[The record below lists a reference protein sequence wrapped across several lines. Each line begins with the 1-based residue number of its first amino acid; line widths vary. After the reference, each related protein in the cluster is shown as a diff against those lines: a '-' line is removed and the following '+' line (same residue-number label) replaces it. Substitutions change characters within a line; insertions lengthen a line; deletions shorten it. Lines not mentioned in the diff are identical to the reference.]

1 MGKKVGVV
9 AADWEYLRQVS
20 LFKDLSP
27 EELQNI
33 AALAL
38 FRRYRKNMYIFM
50 EGEPGDAIYFVKKGA
65 IKLFQ
70 VLEDGREKI
79 LHFVR
84 EGEIFAEVLL
94 FGGGPYPATAETLED
109 TEVGIIRNADMERL
123 LSNHGEMAVKII
135 KVMSRRLRKAQEH
148 IRDLALKGAYGRL
161 ASTLLQ
167 LARDYGTPG
176 EDGIT
181 IDLNLSQQELAN
193 LIGTSR
199 ETVARILS
207 DFKRLGVVGVERQ
220 RITILAPQK
229 LAGWD

>member
-1 MGKKVGVV
+1 M
-9 AADWEYLRQVS
+9 AENWEFLRQIPV
-20 LFKDLSP
+20 FADLSP
-27 EELQNI
+27 EELQHI
-33 AALAL
+33 ASLAL
-38 FRRYRKNMYIFM
+38 VRRYRKNMYIFM
-50 EGEPGDAIYFVKKGA
+50 QGEPGDAIYFVKKGA

-94 FGGGPYPATAETLED
+94 FEGGPYPATAETMED

-123 LSNHGEMAVKII
+123 LSRHGEMAVKII
-135 KVMSRRLRKAQEH
+135 KVMSRRLRQAQEH

-161 ASTLLQ
+161 ASILLQ
-167 LARDYGTPG
+167 LARDYGTPR
-176 EDGIT
+176 EDGVT

-207 DFKRLGVVGVERQ
+207 DFKRLGAVGVERQ
-220 RITILAPQK
+220 RITILSPQK
-229 LAGWD
+229 LAGWN

>member
-1 MGKKVGVV
+1 M
-9 AADWEYLRQVS
+9 AESWEFLRQVPV
-20 LFKDLSP
+20 FADLSS
-27 EELQNI
+27 EELQYI
-33 AALAL
+33 ASLAL
-38 FRRYRKNMYIFM
+38 VRRYRKNMYIFM
-50 EGEPGDAIYFVKKGA
+50 QGEPGDAIYFVKKGA

-94 FGGGPYPATAETLED
+94 FDGGPYPATAETLED
-109 TEVGIIRNADMERL
+109 SEVGIIRNADMEKL
-123 LSNHGEMAVKII
+123 LSRHGEIAVKII
-135 KVMSRRLRKAQEH
+135 KVMSRRLRQAQEH

-167 LARDYGTPG
+167 LARDYGTPRA
-176 EDGIT
+176 DGVT
-181 IDLNLSQQELAN
+181 IELNLSQQELAS

-207 DFKRLGVVGVERQ
+207 DFKRLGAVGVERQ
-220 RITILAPQK
+220 RITILSPQK
-229 LAGWD
+229 LKSWD

>member
-1 MGKKVGVV
+1 MPES
-9 AADWEYLRQVS
+9 WEFLRQVPV
-20 LFKDLSP
+20 FADLSP
-27 EELQNI
+27 EELQHI
-33 AALAL
+33 ASLAL
-38 FRRYRKNMYIFM
+38 VRRYRKNMYIFM
-50 EGEPGDAIYFVKKGA
+50 QGEPGDAIYFVKKGA

-94 FGGGPYPATAETLED
+94 FEGGPYPATAETLED
-109 TEVGIIRNADMERL
+109 SEVGIIRNADMERL
-123 LSNHGEMAVKII
+123 LSRHGEMAVKII
-135 KVMSRRLRKAQEH
+135 KVMSRRLRRAQEH

-167 LARDYGTPG
+167 LAKDYGTPRG
-176 EDGIT
+176 DGVT
-181 IDLNLSQQELAN
+181 IELNLSQQELAS

-207 DFKRLGVVGVERQ
+207 DFKRLGAVGVERQ
-220 RITILAPQK
+220 RITILSPQK
-229 LAGWD
+229 LKNWD

>member
-1 MGKKVGVV
+1 M
-9 AADWEYLRQVS
+9 AENWEFLRQVPV
-20 LFKDLSP
+20 FADLSP
-27 EELQNI
+27 EELQHI
-33 AALAL
+33 ASLAL
-38 FRRYRKNMYIFM
+38 LRRYRKNMYIFM

-94 FGGGPYPATAETLED
+94 FEGGPYPATAETLED

-123 LSNHGEMAVKII
+123 LSQHGEIAVKII
-135 KVMSRRLRKAQEH
+135 KVMSRRLRRAQEH

-167 LARDYGTPG
+167 LARDYGTPR
-176 EDGIT
+176 EDGVT
-181 IDLNLSQQELAN
+181 IDLNLSQQELAS

-207 DFKRLGVVGVERQ
+207 DFKRLGAVGVERQ
-220 RITILAPQK
+220 RITILSPQK

>member
-1 MGKKVGVV
+1 M
-9 AADWEYLRQVS
+9 AENWEFLRQVPV
-20 LFKDLSP
+20 FADLSP
-27 EELQNI
+27 EELQHI
-33 AALAL
+33 ASLAI

-94 FGGGPYPATAETLED
+94 FEGGPYPATAETLED

-123 LSNHGEMAVKII
+123 LSRHGEMAVKII
-135 KVMSRRLRKAQEH
+135 KVMSRRLRQAQEH

-167 LARDYGTPG
+167 LARDYGTPR
-176 EDGIT
+176 EDGVT
-181 IDLNLSQQELAN
+181 IDLNLSQQELAS

-207 DFKRLGVVGVERQ
+207 DFKRLGAVGVERQ
-220 RITILAPQK
+220 RITILSPQK

>member
-1 MGKKVGVV
+1 MPES
-9 AADWEYLRQVS
+9 WEFLRQVPV
-20 LFKDLSP
+20 FADLSP
-27 EELQNI
+27 EELQHI
-33 AALAL
+33 ASLAQV
-38 FRRYRKNMYIFM
+38 RRYRKNMYIFM
-50 EGEPGDAIYFVKKGA
+50 QGEPGDAIYFVKKGA

-94 FGGGPYPATAETLED
+94 FEGGPYPATAETLED
-109 TEVGIIRNADMERL
+109 SEVGIIRNADMERL
-123 LSNHGEMAVKII
+123 LSRHGEMAVKII
-135 KVMSRRLRKAQEH
+135 KVMSRRLRRAQEH

-167 LARDYGTPG
+167 LAKDYGTPRA
-176 EDGIT
+176 DGVT
-181 IDLNLSQQELAN
+181 IELNLSQQELAS

-207 DFKRLGVVGVERQ
+207 DFKRLGAVGVERQ
-220 RITILAPQK
+220 RITILSPQK
-229 LAGWD
+229 LKNWD

>member
-1 MGKKVGVV
+1 MPES
-9 AADWEYLRQVS
+9 WEFLRQVPV
-20 LFKDLSP
+20 FADLSP
-27 EELQNI
+27 EELQHI
-33 AALAL
+33 ASLAL
-38 FRRYRKNMYIFM
+38 VRRYRKNMYIFM
-50 EGEPGDAIYFVKKGA
+50 QGEPGDAIYFVKKGA

-94 FGGGPYPATAETLED
+94 FEGGPYPATAETLED
-109 TEVGIIRNADMERL
+109 SEVGIIRNADMERL
-123 LSNHGEMAVKII
+123 LSRHGEMAVKII
-135 KVMSRRLRKAQEH
+135 KVMSRRLRRAQEH

-167 LARDYGTPG
+167 LAKDYGTPG
-176 EDGIT
+176 GDGVT
-181 IDLNLSQQELAN
+181 IELNLSQQELAS

-207 DFKRLGVVGVERQ
+207 DFKRLGAVGVERQ
-220 RITILAPQK
+220 RITILSPQK
-229 LAGWD
+229 LKNWD

>member
-1 MGKKVGVV
+1 MPES
-9 AADWEYLRQVS
+9 WEFLRQVPV
-20 LFKDLSP
+20 FADLSP
-27 EELQNI
+27 EELQHI
-33 AALAL
+33 ASLAL
-38 FRRYRKNMYIFM
+38 VRRYRKNMYIFM
-50 EGEPGDAIYFVKKGA
+50 QGEPGDAIYFVKKGA

-94 FGGGPYPATAETLED
+94 FEGGPYPATAETLED
-109 TEVGIIRNADMERL
+109 SEVGIIRNADMERL
-123 LSNHGEMAVKII
+123 LSRHGEMAVKII
-135 KVMSRRLRKAQEH
+135 KVMSRRLRRAQEH

-167 LARDYGTPG
+167 LAKDYGTPRA
-176 EDGIT
+176 DGVT
-181 IDLNLSQQELAN
+181 IELNLSQQELAS

-207 DFKRLGVVGVERQ
+207 DFKRLGAVGVERQ
-220 RITILAPQK
+220 RITILSPQK
-229 LAGWD
+229 LKNWD

>member
-1 MGKKVGVV
+1 
-9 AADWEYLRQVS
+9 
-20 LFKDLSP
+20 
-27 EELQNI
+27 
-33 AALAL
+33 
-38 FRRYRKNMYIFM
+38 MYIFM

-94 FGGGPYPATAETLED
+94 FQGGPYPATAETLED

-123 LSNHGEMAVKII
+123 LSQHGEMAVKII
-135 KVMSRRLRKAQEH
+135 KVMSRRLRQAQEH

-167 LARDYGTPG
+167 LARDYGTPR
-176 EDGIT
+176 EDGVT
-181 IDLNLSQQELAN
+181 IDLNLSQQELAS

-207 DFKRLGVVGVERQ
+207 DFKRLGAVGVERQ
-220 RITILAPQK
+220 RITILSPQK

>member
-1 MGKKVGVV
+1 M
-9 AADWEYLRQVS
+9 AENWEFLRQVPV
-20 LFKDLSP
+20 FADLSP
-27 EELQNI
+27 EELQHI
-33 AALAL
+33 VSLAL
-38 FRRYRKNMYIFM
+38 LRRYRKNMYIFM

-94 FGGGPYPATAETLED
+94 FEGGPYPATAETLED

-123 LSNHGEMAVKII
+123 LSQHGEMAVKII
-135 KVMSRRLRKAQEH
+135 KVMSRRLRQAQEH

-167 LARDYGTPG
+167 LARDYGTPK

-181 IDLNLSQQELAN
+181 IDLNLSQQELAS

-207 DFKRLGVVGVERQ
+207 DFKRLGAVGVERQ
-220 RITILAPQK
+220 RITILSPQK

>member
-1 MGKKVGVV
+1 M
-9 AADWEYLRQVS
+9 AESWEFLRQIPV
-20 LFKDLSP
+20 FADLSP
-27 EELQNI
+27 EELQHI
-33 AALAL
+33 ASLAL
-38 FRRYRKNMYIFM
+38 VRRYRKNMYIFM
-50 EGEPGDAIYFVKKGA
+50 QGEPGDAIYFVKKGA

-94 FGGGPYPATAETLED
+94 FEGGPYPATAETLED
-109 TEVGIIRNADMERL
+109 SEVGIIRNADMERL
-123 LSNHGEMAVKII
+123 LSRHGEMAVKII
-135 KVMSRRLRKAQEH
+135 KVMSRRLRRAQEH

-167 LARDYGTPG
+167 LARDYGTPRA
-176 EDGIT
+176 DGVT
-181 IDLNLSQQELAN
+181 IELNLSQQELAS

-207 DFKRLGVVGVERQ
+207 DFKRLGAVGVERQ
-220 RITILAPQK
+220 RITILSPQK
-229 LAGWD
+229 LKNWD